1 MAASLINI
9 LDFVPPL
16 TNTASSRSKALI
28 FVPLAAKQASPLFA
42 TGRFARGISLHVLPP
57 SKVLSIKNLPS
68 IGSPIIIPLCSFQNS
83 MASKNIPLVL
93 FSYTTFQ
100 LSPPSLV
107 FKIYPGE
114 STAIITAVA
123 ASNASMSRNSFFS
136 KPFTVIHFQFFP
148 ALVVLPTVPL
158 LPLTQTTLSFT
169 TLKPR
174 KLVLVPEVSISIAG
188 KCLCAFSDVTVR
200 NEKEKENKIRVLKGL
215 IILLLIR
222 DKMIIHNLPSFF

>member
-42 TGRFARGISLHVLPP
+42 TGRFARGISLHALPP

-107 FKIYPGE
+107 F
-114 STAIITAVA
+114 
-123 ASNASMSRNSFFS
+123 
-136 KPFTVIHFQFFP
+136 
-148 ALVVLPTVPL
+148 LPTVPL